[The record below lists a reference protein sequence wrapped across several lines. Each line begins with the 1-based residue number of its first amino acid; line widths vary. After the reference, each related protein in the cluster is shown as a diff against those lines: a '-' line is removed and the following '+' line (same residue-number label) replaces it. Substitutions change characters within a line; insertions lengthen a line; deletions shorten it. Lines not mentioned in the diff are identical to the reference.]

1 VYGEADANDVAQ
13 KNPVWR
19 PGMAGE
25 ARIDVENRR
34 LAWIWTHRLIDFL
47 RLKLWM

>member
-1 VYGEADANDVAQ
+1 VAQ
-13 KNPVWR
+13 KNPGWR

-25 ARIDVENRR
+25 ARVDVKHRP
-34 LAWIWTHRLIDFL
+34 LIWIWTHRLIDFL